1 LVSSDD
7 LVLLVSFQQG
17 QQLALDQFSVACTEA
32 GMKISTR
39 QIEVLC
45 FSRNLGWCMLNV
57 TSSTLHQ
64 VDKFKYTGMIFTSD
78 GRRNK
83 QIDTCMSERSAILC
97 EIYYSV
103 LTKRELS
110 NSAKPVTFQI
120 DLYSDPPV

>member
-1 LVSSDD
+1 MVSSDD
-7 LVLLVSFQQG
+7 LVLLVPFQQG
-17 QQLALDQFSVACTEA
+17 QQLALDQFSAACTQA

-45 FSRNLGWCMLNV
+45 FARHLGWCMLNV

-64 VDKFKYTGMIFTSD
+64 DKTFKYIGTMFTSD

-83 QIDTCMSERSAILC
+83 QIDTCMSERSAVLC

-103 LTKRELS
+103 FTKRELL

-120 DLYSDPPV
+120 DLYPDPPV